1 MAPVI
6 SLNSYGLNILNTLA
20 QLQSG
25 ELSGATRLSLSENL
39 TSLPLEVLALADSLE
54 ILDLSNNQLTS
65 LPEELKQLTKLK
77 IIFAS
82 NNKFT
87 DLPEVLGQ
95 CPNLEMIGFK
105 SNKINHV
112 PEHSLPPRLRWLIL
126 TDNCIET
133 LPNSLGERPRMQKLA
148 LAGNRLTALPST
160 MDQLSNLELLRISAN
175 NLTAFP
181 QQLLSLPKL
190 AWLAFSGNP
199 FTQND
204 INNVSVPVIKPSDY
218 TLHEE
223 LGKGA
228 SGVISRAT
236 WNNLQTNFTNDIAVK
251 VFKGEIT
258 SDGYPND
265 ELQACLKVGNHP
277 NLIQSLAQVNQ
288 DDCLALIMNL
298 IPKHY
303 KNLGLPPCFESCTR
317 DKFSDGFTL
326 PIDKIVKIVNQ
337 MTEVFEHMHLNKV
350 CHGDLYA
357 HNTLFDS
364 QANIIFGDFGAA
376 TMYHML
382 TDFQQQKIKE
392 IEQRALNY
400 FIDDLLQICEPQD
413 QKSDDYARLQK
424 RVNGFEEQLSAV

>member
-1 MAPVI
+1 M
-6 SLNSYGLNILNTLA
+6 NTLT
-20 QLQSG
+20 QLKSG
-25 ELSGATRLSLSENL
+25 ELSGAMRLTLSENL
-39 TSLPLEVLALADSLE
+39 TSLPLEVLTLADSLE
-54 ILDLSNNQLTS
+54 ILDVSNNQLTS
-65 LPEELKQLTKLK
+65 LPDELKQLTKLK

-87 DLPEVLGQ
+87 DLPTVLGQ

-112 PEHSLPPRLRWLIL
+112 PENSLPPRLRWLIL
-126 TDNCIET
+126 TDNCIEA

-148 LAGNRLTALPST
+148 LAGNQLTALPST
-160 MDQLSNLELLRISAN
+160 MGQLTNLELLRISAN
-175 NLTAFP
+175 NLTVFP

-190 AWLAFSGNP
+190 AWLAFAGNP

-204 INNVSVPVIKPSDY
+204 VNNVSVPMIMPSDY
-218 TLHEE
+218 TLHEV

-236 WNNLQTNFTNDIAVK
+236 WNKLQTEFTDEIAVK

-277 NLIQSLAQVNQ
+277 NLVQSLAQVNQ

-303 KNLGLPPCFESCTR
+303 KNLGLPPCFDSCTR
-317 DKFSDGFTL
+317 DKFPEGFTL
-326 PIDKIVKIVNQ
+326 PIDNIVKIVNQ
-337 MTEVFEHMHLNKV
+337 VTEVFEHMHLNKV

-382 TDFQQQKIKE
+382 TDAQQQKIKE
-392 IEQRALNY
+392 IEGRALNY
-400 FIDDLLQICEPQD
+400 FIDDLLQVCEPQD
-413 QKSDDYARLQK
+413 RQSADYKMLFE
-424 RVNGFEEQLSAV
+424 RVNKLEKQFNAA

>member
-1 MAPVI
+1 M
-6 SLNSYGLNILNTLA
+6 NTLA
-20 QLQSG
+20 QLKSG
-25 ELSGATRLSLSENL
+25 ELSGATRLTLSENL
-39 TSLPLEVLALADSLE
+39 TSLPLEVLSLADSLE
-54 ILDLSNNQLTS
+54 ILDVSNNQLSS
-65 LPEELKQLTKLK
+65 LPDELKQLTKLK

-82 NNKFT
+82 NNNFT
-87 DLPEVLGQ
+87 TLPAVLGQ

-112 PEHSLPPRLRWLIL
+112 PESSLPSRLRWLIL

-133 LPNSLGERPRMQKLA
+133 LPDSLGERPRMQKLA
-148 LAGNRLTALPST
+148 LAGNQLTALPST
-160 MDQLSNLELLRISAN
+160 MDQLTNLELLRISAN

-181 QQLLSLPKL
+181 TQLLDLPKL
-190 AWLAFSGNP
+190 AWLAFAGNP
-199 FTQND
+199 FTKID
-204 INNVSVPVIKPSDY
+204 SNNVTVPVVSPSDY
-218 TLHEE
+218 TLHEV

-236 WNNLQTNFTNDIAVK
+236 WNKPQTEFINEIAVK

-277 NLIQSLAQVNQ
+277 NLVQSLAQVNQ
-288 DDCLALIMNL
+288 DNCLALVMNL
-298 IPKHY
+298 IPQHY
-303 KNLGLPPCFESCTR
+303 KNLGLPPCFDSCTR
-317 DKFSDGFTL
+317 DRFPDGFTL
-326 PIDKIVKIVNQ
+326 PIDKIIKIVNQ
-337 MTEVFEHMHLNKV
+337 VTEVFEHMHSNKV

-382 TDFQQQKIKE
+382 TDAQQKKIKT
-392 IEQRALNY
+392 IENRALNY
-400 FIDDLLQICEPQD
+400 LIDDLLKICDPLDKQ
-413 QKSDDYARLQK
+413 SDDYELLMA
-424 RVNGFEEQLSAV
+424 RVNGQQQQPITA